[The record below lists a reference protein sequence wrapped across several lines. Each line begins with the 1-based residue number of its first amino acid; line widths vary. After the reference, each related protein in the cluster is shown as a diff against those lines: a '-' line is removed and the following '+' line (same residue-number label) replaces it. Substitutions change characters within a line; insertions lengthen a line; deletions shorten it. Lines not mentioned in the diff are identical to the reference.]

1 MLFYLN
7 SPLDEEASHI
17 IFWGVGPFID
27 PKLVFFGES
36 YGARR
41 CWTSAT
47 PPFHA
52 PPRRS
57 SESQEKL
64 PPNNRWSDSKETRT
78 SRNFFARRPKKR
90 IGASKLVS
98 FDTPWHPFPPPKQ
111 NKTLQEYM
119 NIILGDFFDW
129 NMFEKI
135 LMATQKKI
143 GPTWKKPRSWK
154 LAPRNKNNRKTMV
167 ILSWPD
173 IPCKTMGPLAFSF
186 IFPPAYWGEKKGRKK
201 HNCPKPTT
209 SKQPGRLHFFP
220 ILKQEALPSP
230 LMLSKAFLAAFAALK
245 RFEPRVLWRVDWR
258 GWVCF

>member
-17 IFWGVGPFID
+17 

-78 SRNFFARRPKKR
+78 SRNFFVRRPKKR

-98 FDTPWHPFPPPKQ
+98 FDTPWHPFPPQ
-111 NKTLQEYM
+111 NKKTLQEYM
-119 NIILGDFFDW
+119 NIILGYFFDW
-129 NMFEKI
+129 I
-135 LMATQKKI
+135 LFDKNTDGYPQKKRI
-143 GPTWKKPRSWK
+143 GPTWKRPGSWK
-154 LAPRNKNNRKTMV
+154 LAPRNKNNRKTHGNFCHD
-167 ILSWPD
+167 P
-173 IPCKTMGPLAFSF
+173 
-186 IFPPAYWGEKKGRKK
+186 IFPGKPWFPCFQFLFSARFIGEKKTRKK
-201 HNCPKPTT
+201 DNCPKQTT
-209 SKQPGRLHFFP
+209 SKQPGLHFLL
-220 ILKQEALPSP
+220 ILNQEALPSP

-245 RFEPRVLWRVDWR
+245 RFEPRVMWSDRVLWRVDWR
-258 GWVCF
+258 GRVCF

>member
-17 IFWGVGPFID
+17 

-52 PPRRS
+52 PLRRS

-78 SRNFFARRPKKR
+78 SRIFFVRRPKKR

-98 FDTPWHPFPPPKQ
+98 FDTPWHPFPPQ
-111 NKTLQEYM
+111 NKKNAAGIYEY
-119 NIILGDFFDW
+119 NPGRFFWLDFVW
-129 NMFEKI
+129 
-135 LMATQKKI
+135 QKYWWVPTKKRI
-143 GPTWKKPRSWK
+143 GPTWKRPGSWK
-154 LAPRNKNNRKTMV
+154 LAPRNKNNRKTHGNFCHDPIFSRQSMV
-167 ILSWPD
+167 PLLS
-173 IPCKTMGPLAFSF
+173 LFLFSARF
-186 IFPPAYWGEKKGRKK
+186 IGEKKEGKD
-201 HNCPKPTT
+201 NCPKQTT
-209 SKQPGRLHFFP
+209 SKQPGLHFLL
-220 ILKQEALPSP
+220 ILNQEALPSP

-245 RFEPRVLWRVDWR
+245 RFEPPVMWSDGVLWRVDWR
-258 GWVCF
+258 GRVCF